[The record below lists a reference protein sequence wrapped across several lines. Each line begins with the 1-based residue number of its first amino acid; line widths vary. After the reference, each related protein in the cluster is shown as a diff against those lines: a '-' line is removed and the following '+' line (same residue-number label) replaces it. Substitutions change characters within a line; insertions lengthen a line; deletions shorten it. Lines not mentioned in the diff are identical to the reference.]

1 MTLHEQRVE
10 YLLQNIALELAD
22 LVFEAQKSNHDL
34 HVAKVNL
41 DYYSRNIREVIDSFR
56 AQIDRED
63 HPRGIKKRVRWFKLK
78 FLA

>member
-22 LVFEAQKSNHDL
+22 LVFEAQKSNRDL
-34 HVAKVNL
+34 HTAEVNL
-41 DYYSRNIREVIDSFR
+41 DYYSRNIRDVIESFR
-56 AQIDRED
+56 AQVDRQD
-63 HPRGIKKRVRWFKLK
+63 HPHGIKKLVRWFKLK